1 MSSIHPGDVYAVKDY
16 FTQNAV
22 KNQLQ
27 TGSEINY
34 LTQQKPKDF
43 SKEEFGQIVDRLK
56 SLENN
61 FTKVKYRKTIK
72 ELQDTIT
79 DIQKPRKNFNIIE
92 NLNNLL
98 LETAGSEQ
106 QLIILERLQAMY
118 RMNRNL
124 KL

>member
-1 MSSIHPGDVYAVKDY
+1 MSSIHPGDVYAVNKDY

-72 ELQDTIT
+72 ELQEG
-79 DIQKPRKNFNIIE
+79 IE
-92 NLNNLL
+92 NLFSYKEYLD
-98 LETAGSEQ
+98 
-106 QLIILERLQAMY
+106 
-118 RMNRNL
+118 
-124 KL
+124 